1 MAAHRAPSSR
11 RFTLPGRRAA
21 IAVAVGAGVVLTPLP
36 AFAAAG
42 PVASVAAPSTPIVA
56 PTHAAQVAVNTAM
69 AKLGKP
75 YVWGAAGPNSF
86 DCSGLVQYAYK
97 AAGINLPHSSAAQS
111 QVGKAVSQSALKPGD
126 LVFFYSG
133 PSHVGIYI
141 GNGNVVH
148 APTTGDVVKVSPM
161 KYMPFN
167 SARRLA

>member
-21 IAVAVGAGVVLTPLP
+21 VAIAVGAGVVLTPLP

-42 PVASVAAPSTPIVA
+42 SVASVAAPSTPIVA

-69 AKLGKP
+69 SKLGKP
-75 YVWGAAGPNSF
+75 YVYGAAGPNSF
-86 DCSGLVQYAYK
+86 DCSGLVQFSYK
-97 AAGINLPHSSAAQS
+97 AAGINLPRTSAAQS
-111 QVGKAVSQSALKPGD
+111 QVGTPVSQSALQPGD

-141 GNGNVVH
+141 GGGNVVH
-148 APTTGDVVKVSPM
+148 APTTGDVVKVTPVSA
-161 KYMPFN
+161 MPFH
-167 SARRLA
+167 SARHVG

>member
-1 MAAHRAPSSR
+1 MSSFR
-11 RFTLPGRRAA
+11 LPGRRAA
-21 IAVAVGAGVVLTPLP
+21 VALAVGAGVVLTPLP
-36 AFAAAG
+36 AFASAG

-69 AKLGKP
+69 SKLGKP
-75 YVWGAAGPNSF
+75 YVWAAAGPNAF

-97 AAGINLPHSSAAQS
+97 AAGISLPHSSSMQS
-111 QVGKAVSQSALKPGD
+111 RIGAPVSISNLRPGD

-148 APTTGDVVKVSPM
+148 APQAGDVVKVTPM
-161 KYMPFN
+161 KYMPFHN
-167 SARRLA
+167 ARRVA

>member
-21 IAVAVGAGVVLTPLP
+21 VAVAVGAGVVLTPLP

-42 PVASVAAPSTPIVA
+42 PVASVAAPSTPVVA
-56 PTHAAQVAVNTAM
+56 SSHAAQVAVDTAM
-69 AKLGKP
+69 SKLGKP
-75 YVWGAAGPNSF
+75 YVYGATGPNSF

-97 AAGINLPHSSAAQS
+97 AAGITLPRTSAAQS
-111 QVGKAVSQSALKPGD
+111 QVGTAVSQSALKPGD

-141 GNGNVVH
+141 GGGNVVH
-148 APTTGDVVKVSPM
+148 APTTGDVVKVTPVSA
-161 KYMPFN
+161 MPFH
-167 SARRLA
+167 SARHVG